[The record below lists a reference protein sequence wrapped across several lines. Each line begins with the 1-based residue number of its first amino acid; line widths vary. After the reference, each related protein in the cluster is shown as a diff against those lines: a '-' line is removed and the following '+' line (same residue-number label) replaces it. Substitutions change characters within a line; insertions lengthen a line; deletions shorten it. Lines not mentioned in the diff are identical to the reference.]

1 MKVVKVLNNNVLVS
15 HNEKGQEIIIMG
27 RGIAFQKNY
36 GDLID
41 EKKIEKIFV
50 LTEDEFSDKLKQ
62 FILDIPMEFFL
73 TTEKIINFAIVTYGK
88 KLSERVY
95 IALTDHI
102 YSAVERYKQGIEFKN
117 GLLWETKR
125 LYKEEYEVGKQA
137 LTYIK
142 EDTGIMLSEDEAAFI
157 ALHIVNAQINT
168 EMSVVMNIAKLTQ
181 EILNIIKYYFNT
193 EFDEESLNF
202 HRFLTHLKYFAQRLF
217 SKTYYEDETDG
228 ELFKMVKTKLKREY
242 MCTEKIAT
250 YIEENYEYTLHNEE
264 KLYLMIH
271 ISHVIS

>member
-1 MKVVKVLNNNVLVS
+1 MS
-15 HNEKGQEIIIMG
+15 HNEKNQEIIVMG
-27 RGIAFQKNY
+27 RGIAFKKTY
-36 GDLID
+36 GDPVD
-41 EKKIEKIFV
+41 EALIEKIFV
-50 LTEDEFSDKLKQ
+50 LTEDDFSDKLKQ
-62 FILDIPMEFFL
+62 FMLDIPMEYFL
-73 TTEKIINFAIVTYGK
+73 TTEKIINYAIVTFGK
-88 KLSERVY
+88 KLSERIY

-125 LYKEEYEVGKQA
+125 LYREEYEVGKQA
-137 LTYIK
+137 LLYIE
-142 EDTGIMLSEDEAAFI
+142 EDTGIKLSEDEAAFI

-202 HRFLTHLKYFAQRLF
+202 HRFLTHLKFFAQRLF

-228 ELFKMVKTKLKREY
+228 ELFKMVKAKLKNEY
-242 MCTEKIAT
+242 LCTEKISK
-250 YIEENYEYTLHNEE
+250 YIEKNYAYKIHDEE